1 MIARD
6 HMPMRELGLRDQVTS
21 IVIRRTL
28 ILSSFLLATMLV
40 ACHSR
45 SNGTSIELNVSG
57 LPVADASAT
66 FYLLDADPFALAM
79 QVGGGTG
86 ADENVHRAHPQLRT
100 LAGLMN
106 ARRREAYSLSRDVF
120 LFLEQSKDLWGP
132 HVIQSV
138 NTDLQGRAAFRQ
150 LKPGAYWVM
159 GYVRAP
165 GGEAFWLQ
173 PVAVESGVN
182 RLSFNRNNALYF
194 QPQ

>member
-1 MIARD
+1 MLK
-6 HMPMRELGLRDQVTS
+6 P
-21 IVIRRTL
+21 
-28 ILSSFLLATMLV
+28 LLLTATLV
-40 ACHSR
+40 AGHACSLNR
-45 SNGTSIELNVSG
+45 SVVELSLRVPPG
-57 LPVADASAT
+57 ADTQAT
-66 FYLLDADPFALAM
+66 FHLLDADPFALAM
-79 QVGGGTG
+79 QVGGGAG
-86 ADENVHRAHPQLRT
+86 ADENVHRAHPKLRT
-100 LAGLMN
+100 LAGLLN

-120 LFLEQSKDLWGP
+120 LFLEQSKDLWRP

-138 NTDLQGRAAFRQ
+138 NTDLQGRAAFRR

-165 GGEAFWLQ
+165 GAEAFWLQ